1 LEKVRPRVPKE
12 LVDACSNAVADARE
26 LKSAASFIFK
36 ADGALITKV
45 SLHRGYSTF
54 KVLTA
59 LRSVPPRPRKTQTH
73 PSARCQGAVVATLL
87 IALAVRCVTRV

>member
-1 LEKVRPRVPKE
+1 MEKVRPRVPKE

-45 SLHRGYSTF
+45 SLHRDQSTF

-59 LRSVPPRPRKTQTH
+59 LRSVPPRPRKTQLR
-73 PSARCQGAVVATLL
+73 PSARCQGAVAAALL
-87 IALAVRCVTRV
+87 IALGVCRVTHV

>member
-45 SLHRGYSTF
+45 SSHRD
-54 KVLTA
+54 
-59 LRSVPPRPRKTQTH
+59 
-73 PSARCQGAVVATLL
+73 
-87 IALAVRCVTRV
+87 